1 MDTRGGSIMAI
12 NWNQLRSTDDTDPPI
27 ITLYGGE
34 GLGKNTLASEFPG
47 PLCVQTG
54 PNEQSPKGATM
65 ATLGLSES
73 FQDVID
79 QADWFLQVGAPDEG
93 LLTFVVDTLDSLEP
107 LVNAEACRR
116 NGWANIE
123 EPGFGKGYVAVNDI
137 WREFI
142 KKMVEIK
149 KAGFNVVL
157 LAHSKVKTDPGV
169 TTDSY
174 PRFRL
179 NLRDDAANAIAHA
192 SDIVGFLH
200 QRVSIKKEDA
210 GFKQTNARGE
220 GSGERMIAVE
230 ERPGFVA
237 KNRAENM
244 PATIPF
250 KKGHGY
256 TEISKYVPAARSPVA
271 VSDQDE
277 TETKEA

>member
-1 MDTRGGSIMAI
+1 MAI
-12 NWNQLRSTDDTDPPI
+12 SWDSLRATDDTNPPI
-27 ITLYGGE
+27 ITIYGGE

-47 PLCVQTG
+47 PFCVQTG
-54 PNEQSPKGATM
+54 PNEQSPVGATM

-73 FQDVID
+73 YQDVID
-79 QADWFLQVGAPDEG
+79 QADWFLAVGTQTEG

-107 LVNAEACRR
+107 LVNAEACYR
-116 NGWANIE
+116 NGWREIE

-142 KKMVEIK
+142 KKMCEIK
-149 KAGFNVVL
+149 QAGFNVVL

-174 PRFRL
+174 PRFRI

-192 SDIVGFLH
+192 SDMVGFLH

-210 GFKQTNARGE
+210 GFKKTNTRGE
-220 GSGERMIAVE
+220 GGGDRMIAVE

-237 KNRAENM
+237 KSRFET
-244 PATIPF
+244 PATLPF
-250 KKGHGY
+250 KKGAGY
-256 TEISKYVPAARSPVA
+256 AEIAKYVPPARPPAA
-271 VSDQDE
+271 E
-277 TETKEA
+277 EAIEGDA